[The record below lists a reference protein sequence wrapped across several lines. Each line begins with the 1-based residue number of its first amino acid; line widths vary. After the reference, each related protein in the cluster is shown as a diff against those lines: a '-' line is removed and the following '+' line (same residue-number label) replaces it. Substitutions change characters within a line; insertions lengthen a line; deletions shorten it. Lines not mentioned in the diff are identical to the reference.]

1 MANQRSLPG
10 GLALR
15 IAITIAI
22 LAGAA
27 TSALAQAGHPPPFDD
42 RIGLPSRPAGAQH
55 GAQASSGWQDDF
67 TGSTLDL
74 SRWIV
79 MNGQAPGAIADN
91 HIGYFQP
98 DRVSLSNSYL
108 VLLLTQENGQVGTN
122 PNGVISRGGGIHTTQ
137 TYGYGTYQWRMRMS
151 STAGSPLDAG
161 NAVSGSVSAGFIY
174 VNNSQTEIDF
184 EFSGQSPDT
193 LWLVNWLNPTP
204 ALDPTSSEES
214 YTAVAPFDSTSGF
227 HTYRFVWA
235 PGIITYYID
244 GVQESVHT
252 TNVPSAPAYFMINHW
267 GTDSTAWGGPAT
279 IGTTRT
285 FYIDH
290 VSFTPP
296 Q

>member
-42 RIGLPSRPAGAQH
+42 RIGLPSRPAGAQL

-184 EFSGQSPDT
+184 ELSGQTPNT
-193 LWLVNWLNPTP
+193 LFMTDWHGINNSTTVSVPLYGI
-204 ALDPTSSEES
+204 SS
-214 YTAVAPFDSTSGF
+214 DF
-227 HTYRFVWA
+227 HTYKFVWTR
-235 PGIITYYID
+235 GKITYYVD
-244 GVQESVHT
+244 DVVQATVT
-252 TNVPSAPAYFMINHW
+252 TNVPTAPAYFMISHW
-267 GTDSTAWGGPAT
+267 GSNSTNWGGLAT
-279 IGTTRT
+279 IGVSRY
-285 FYIDH
+285 FYIDWA
-290 VSFTPP
+290 SYSPSK
-296 Q
+296 